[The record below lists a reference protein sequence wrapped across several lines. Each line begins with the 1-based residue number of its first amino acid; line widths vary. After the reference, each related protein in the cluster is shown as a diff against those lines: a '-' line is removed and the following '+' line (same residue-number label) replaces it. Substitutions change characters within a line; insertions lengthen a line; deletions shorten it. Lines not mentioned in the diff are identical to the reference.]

1 MFGKMTVGELVD
13 FLAEQPMDAEV
24 LVCAENCQ
32 LTHDSYRVTDALY
45 IFSRKINK
53 DNVILLFEA
62 ED

>member
-1 MFGKMTVGELVD
+1 MRAMTVGELMD
-13 FLAEQPMDAEV
+13 FLNEQPREAEV

-32 LTHDSYRVTDALY
+32 PTQDSYRVTDALY